1 LGHGQG
7 LRFGFGVD
15 EVVEHLGEAD
25 AAGFFYVHGGGDFG
39 DGSDGAELFVQFHPV
54 YYFL

>member
-1 LGHGQG
+1 MGHG
-7 LRFGFGVD
+7 RVFWFGFGVD